1 MGMITGHTAWD
12 GRGIGEINKCKV
24 LTILTVVQGPGKIL
38 LSASD
43 GTARLMLFS
52 ALTWV

>member
-12 GRGIGEINKCKV
+12 DRRIGEINKHKV
-24 LTILTVVQGPGKIL
+24 LTILTVVQGPSKVL

>member
-1 MGMITGHTAWD
+1 MITGHTVWD
-12 GRGIGEINKCKV
+12 GCGIGEINKCKV
-24 LTILTVVQGPGKIL
+24 LTIHTVVQGPSKIL

-43 GTARLMLFS
+43 GTARLVLFS

>member
-1 MGMITGHTAWD
+1 MTI
-12 GRGIGEINKCKV
+12 ELVKLINIKY
-24 LTILTVVQGPGKIL
+24 LTILTVMQVPSKVL

-43 GTARLMLFS
+43 GTSRLMLFS

>member
-12 GRGIGEINKCKV
+12 DRGIGEINKCKV
-24 LTILTVVQGPGKIL
+24 LSILIVVQGPSKII

-43 GTARLMLFS
+43 GTARLKLFS